1 MSNILNSNFILNA
14 RAVSGFDMIV
24 GILAA
29 FLIGLFIFVIYKKT
43 FLGVMFSVN
52 FGMSLIGMC
61 MITCAVILAV
71 SSNVV
76 LSLGM
81 VGALSIVR
89 FRTAVKDPLDIVF
102 LFWSITAGII
112 VGAGMIP
119 LAVVTSLLTGTVMVL
134 FVNRKSRRTPYII
147 VINCVNSDV
156 EDSVMD
162 IIEAKTGKAIIK
174 GKTVSKSGM
183 ELTVE
188 VQLKDGYSK
197 FLNDII
203 NIEGV
208 ENAVM
213 VSYNGQYMG

>member
-1 MSNILNSNFILNA
+1 MDSILNSNFITNA
-14 RAVSGFDMIV
+14 AAVSGFDMV
-24 GILAA
+24 FGIMSA
-29 FLIGLFIFVIYKKT
+29 FLIGLFIFVVYKKT

-52 FGMSLIGMC
+52 FGMSLIGMS

-102 LFWSITAGII
+102 LFWAITAGIVI
-112 VGAGMIP
+112 GAGMIP
-119 LAVVTSLLTGTVMVL
+119 LAVVTSLLMGIVMIV
-134 FVNRKSRRTPYII
+134 FVNKKSRRTPYI
-147 VINCVNSDV
+147 VVVNCENSDI
-156 EDSVMD
+156 EDSIMNV
-162 IIEAKTGKAIIK
+162 IEAKTGKSIIK
-174 GKTVSKSGM
+174 GKTVSKTGM
-183 ELTVE
+183 ELTIE
-188 VQLKDGYSK
+188 VTLNDGYSK

-203 NIEGV
+203 NINGV
-208 ENAVM
+208 ENAIM

>member
-1 MSNILNSNFILNA
+1 MSDILNSNFITNA
-14 RAVSGFDMIV
+14 VAVSGFDMIV
-24 GILAA
+24 GILTA

-52 FGMSLIGMC
+52 FGMSLIGMS

-102 LFWSITAGII
+102 LFWSITSGII

-119 LAVVTSLLTGTVMVL
+119 LATVTSLLTGTVLVL
-134 FVNRKSRRTPYII
+134 FVNKKSRRTPYIL
-147 VINCVNSDV
+147 VINCQNSDL
-156 EDSVMD
+156 EDAVME
-162 IIEAKTGKAIIK
+162 IIESKTEKSIIK
-174 GKTVSKSGM
+174 GKTVSKTGM

-188 VQLKDGYSK
+188 IQLKDGHSK
-197 FLNDII
+197 FINEII